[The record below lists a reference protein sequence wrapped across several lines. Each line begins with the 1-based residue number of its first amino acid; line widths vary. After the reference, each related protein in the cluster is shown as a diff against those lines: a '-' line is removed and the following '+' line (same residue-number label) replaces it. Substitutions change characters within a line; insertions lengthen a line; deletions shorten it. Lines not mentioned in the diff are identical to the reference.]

1 MGLTTQT
8 TCPAPRANKVLLV
21 RQLALQYPKSS
32 LNNGP
37 LLLYLTARDKERGE
51 EALEKIHKD
60 DQLKRASAL
69 QQYGGPT
76 EVRYHQLDIS
86 QTNSI
91 RMFSDFL
98 KKEHPEGIDIVINN
112 AGIAMDGF
120 SQSSLHSNQRTSI
133 TPERCRHTAPHAQT
147 PTSSKKPSSATTTAP
162 SKRPKPSSLSSSP
175 AAGVSSTSPA
185 WPATSTN
192 TAPAS
197 APDSSPPRRSPQS
210 LP

>member
-1 MGLTTQT
+1 VGLTTQT
-8 TCPAPRANKVLLV
+8 TCPASRVNKAFQV

-37 LLLYLTARDKERGE
+37 LLLYLTARSKERGE
-51 EALEKIHKD
+51 EALEKIRED

-120 SQSSLHSNQRTSI
+120 SQSSLHLN
-133 TPERCRHTAPHAQT
+133 H
-147 PTSSKKPSSATTTAP
+147 
-162 SKRPKPSSLSSSP
+162 
-175 AAGVSSTSPA
+175 V
-185 WPATSTN
+185 
-192 TAPAS
+192 
-197 APDSSPPRRSPQS
+197 PQ
-210 LP
+210 